1 MRTETH
7 FFMLS
12 FLSSGF
18 KLNKSF
24 SQAQLK
30 IILLYKYICE
40 MNENSKYSKHKE
52 HSLSFEAKIPV
63 HIFEEKQITKKST
76 AI

>member
-1 MRTETH
+1 
-7 FFMLS
+7 
-12 FLSSGF
+12 
-18 KLNKSF
+18 
-24 SQAQLK
+24 
-30 IILLYKYICE
+30 
-40 MNENSKYSKHKE
+40 MNEKSKYSKHKE